1 MEIVD
6 RHMSFVLKKR
16 VGILSIEILMRQVYP
31 IAIHKA
37 GYQQVS
43 GLVDLL
49 V

>member
-1 MEIVD
+1 
-6 RHMSFVLKKR
+6 MSFVLKIR
-16 VGILSIEILMRQVYP
+16 VGILSIAILMRQVYP

-43 GLVDLL
+43 SLVDAL